1 MSQPACAGLK
11 MKITGEGACWE
22 QGALTL
28 VVPKDAS
35 APGWIYLSNLVR
47 KPSFQNSNCFQYSR
61 KVPSELTDYIVETDR
76 RQGRSV
82 IIRDSVPRRA
92 RGHERIAWPVW
103 DVPADQLV
111 KKMLMEITPFIR
123 MIDPRVVDAIV
134 RHNAEIQPFIESMR
148 ADGIRTEAYVWD
160 GSPCLFPGIRR
171 AVGGTDADLKK
182 KIVPRHL
189 RADKQAIYIDDNSYA
204 KHLWAFLLTNRNF
217 ANQGPVGY
225 ELAHLFHHKSDSDTD
240 TSDEID
246 GIENREDPI
255 SGFFTAATSCAFIPK
270 SLARVTDLNLSAR
283 RLIQRRVYELY
294 QGACNPLPPG
304 CSLKS
309 DPADWH
315 TSEFEWA
322 PAVGYSESGTALN
335 ALLKFRFDE
344 LQRLVENSNANAA

>member
-1 MSQPACAGLK
+1 
-11 MKITGEGACWE
+11 
-22 QGALTL
+22 
-28 VVPKDAS
+28 
-35 APGWIYLSNLVR
+35 
-47 KPSFQNSNCFQYSR
+47 
-61 KVPSELTDYIVETDR
+61 
-76 RQGRSV
+76 
-82 IIRDSVPRRA
+82 
-92 RGHERIAWPVW
+92 
-103 DVPADQLV
+103 
-111 KKMLMEITPFIR
+111 
-123 MIDPRVVDAIV
+123 MIDPRVVESIV
-134 RHNAEIQPFIESMR
+134 RNNTLIQPFVESMR
-148 ADGIRTEAYVWD
+148 EDGIRMDAYVWD
-160 GSPCLFPGIRR
+160 NSPCLFPGIRR

-182 KIVPRHL
+182 KVVPRHL
-189 RADKQAIYIDDNSYA
+189 RAEKQAIYIDDNSYA
-204 KHLWAFLLTNRNF
+204 KQLWAFLLTNGNF
-217 ANQGPVGY
+217 ANHGPIGY

-246 GIENREDPI
+246 GLENREDPI